1 MRIHGRK
8 REREIMGITL
18 GRKVS
23 KVVFLWRWNTGSPM
37 DGVIRSDPG
46 WFTWGDHVMH
56 RTGKVYSWHRF
67 PRIYRMGA
75 RQAINLYTVGLL
87 ASFVFLGLWPTVWL
101 YGSLTALSLSLGGWL
116 IVRRGRRYLRN
127 NRTVTPLASALAHK
141 WGIAE
146 AVAEKSLEFEPDW
159 QTKPKGRM
167 LIIQLPSHFAAVDGE
182 KGTIENIISNR
193 LGRGCDFKWHTA
205 SGKAGGTL
213 EVLVSPPL
221 PSKVLFR
228 DYLPQVAKNKPGEY
242 VAGVRAGGDIVR
254 VSFMGDFVHHAC
266 SFNTGRGKSSYIMLM
281 LAQILAQNPDNRATV
296 LDTKME
302 SVEPFTGV
310 KNVNIYADPEHI
322 EDMVEGARDVFAVMK
337 YRLTAQTADPTLKG
351 SWPMELLILEEG
363 NDFSV
368 QLDAW
373 CQENKI
379 KPQEIWRKVIAPIL
393 WQGRAVNVHM
403 FAVFQSFMER
413 FFGNLNLRPSFGLL
427 ALSGFKPNQ
436 FRAMV
441 GTTPIPRAQ
450 RGKGRI
456 LITDGDEEFWI
467 QALYDDPDYLRAF
480 AEKNRLPLVDI
491 VDEKEKA
498 S

>member
-1 MRIHGRK
+1 MMHRGKTGAI
-8 REREIMGITL
+8 IW
-18 GRKVS
+18 
-23 KVVFLWRWNTGSPM
+23 LWRWNTGSPM

-46 WFTWGDHVMH
+46 WFTWGEHVMH
-56 RTGKVYSWHRF
+56 RTGKVYSWHRT
-67 PRIYRMGA
+67 PRIFRMGV
-75 RQAINLYTVGLL
+75 RQAINLYTVGAL
-87 ASFVFLGLWPTVWL
+87 ACLIFLGLWWTLAL
-101 YGSLTALSLSLGGWL
+101 YGILTAMGLGLGLWL
-116 IVRRGRRYLRN
+116 IIRRARRYWRN

-146 AVAEKSLEFEPDW
+146 AVAEKGLDFDPDW

-182 KGTIENIISNR
+182 KGTIENIVTNR
-193 LGRGCDFKWHTA
+193 LGRGCDFRWHTA
-205 SGKAGGTL
+205 SGKAGGIL
-213 EVLVSPPL
+213 EVVVSPPL

-228 DYLPQVAKNKPGEY
+228 DYLAEVAKNKPGEY
-242 VAGVRAGGDIVR
+242 VPGVRVGGAVER

-266 SFNTGRGKSSYIMLM
+266 SFNSGRGKSSYIMNM
-281 LAQILAQNPDNRATV
+281 LAQILAQNPDNRATI

-302 SVEPFTGV
+302 SLEPFTGV
-310 KNVNIYADPEHI
+310 RGVTIYADPEHI
-322 EDMVEGARDVFAVMK
+322 GDMVQGARDVFGVMK
-337 YRLTAQTADPTLKG
+337 YRLKAQTADPTLKG

-363 NDFSV
+363 NDFST

-373 CQENKI
+373 CAENKI
-379 KPQEIWRKVIAPIL
+379 KPAEIWRKVIAPIL

-413 FFGNLNLRPSFGLL
+413 FFGNLNLRPSFGLM

-436 FRAMV
+436 FRAIV
-441 GTTPIPRAQ
+441 GTTPVPRAQ

-456 LITDGDEEFWI
+456 LLTDGDEEFWI
-467 QALYDDPDYLRAF
+467 QALYDDPAYLRAF
-480 AEKNRLPLVDI
+480 AEKNRLPLFDT

>member
-1 MRIHGRK
+1 
-8 REREIMGITL
+8 
-18 GRKVS
+18 
-23 KVVFLWRWNTGSPM
+23 
-37 DGVIRSDPG
+37 
-46 WFTWGDHVMH
+46 MH

-67 PRIYRMGA
+67 PRIFRMGV
-75 RQAINLYTVGLL
+75 RQGLNLYTVGLL
-87 ASFVFLGLWPTVWL
+87 ASFVFLGVWATVIL
-101 YGSLTALSLSLGGWL
+101 YGALTALGGMGAGYL

-146 AVAEKSLEFEPDW
+146 AVAEKGLEFESDW
-159 QTKPKGRM
+159 QTKVKGRM
-167 LIIQLPSHFAAVDGE
+167 LVIQLPGHFGAVDGE
-182 KGTIENIISNR
+182 KGTIENIVSNR

-205 SGKAGGTL
+205 TGKGGGTL
-213 EVLVSPPL
+213 EVMVSPPL

-228 DYLPQVAKNKPGEY
+228 DYLVEIGRNKPGEY
-242 VAGVRAGGDIVR
+242 VAGVRAGGTVER
-254 VSFMGDFVHHAC
+254 VSFMGDAVHHAC

-281 LAQILAQNPDNRATV
+281 LAQILAQNPDNRATI

-310 KNVNIYADPEHI
+310 KGVTIYADPEHI
-322 EDMVEGARDVFAVMK
+322 EDMVKGAKDVFNVMK

-351 SWPMELLILEEG
+351 SWAMELLILEEG

-373 CQENKI
+373 CAEHKI
-379 KPQEIWRKVIAPIL
+379 KPAEIWRKIIAPIL
-393 WQGRAVNVHM
+393 WQGRSVNVHM

-467 QALYDDPDYLRAF
+467 QALYDDPAYLRAF
-480 AEKNRLPLVDI
+480 AEKNRMPLFDT

>member
-1 MRIHGRK
+1 MK
-8 REREIMGITL
+8 RGKADL
-18 GRKVS
+18 
-23 KVVFLWRWNTGSPM
+23 VVTLWRWNTGSPM
-37 DGVIRSDPG
+37 DGIIRSDPG

-56 RTGKVYSWHRF
+56 RTGKVYSWHRL
-67 PRIYRMGA
+67 PRIYRMGV
-75 RQAINLYTVGLL
+75 RQAINLYTLGLG
-87 ASFVFLGLWPTVWL
+87 ASFIFLGFWPTVTLYGALTALGVTLGLW
-101 YGSLTALSLSLGGWL
+101 L
-116 IVRRGRRYLRN
+116 IIRRGRRYLRN

-146 AVAEKSLEFEPDW
+146 AVAEKGLEFESDW
-159 QTKPKGRM
+159 QTKTKGRM
-167 LIIQLPSHFAAVDGE
+167 LLIQLPSHFAAVDGE
-182 KGTIENIISNR
+182 KNTIENIVSNR

-205 SGKAGGTL
+205 SGKGGGTL
-213 EVLVSPPL
+213 EVTVSPPL

-228 DYLPQVAKNKPGEY
+228 DYLAEVAKNKPGEY
-242 VAGVRAGGDIVR
+242 VAGVRAGGAIER

-281 LAQILAQNPDNRATV
+281 LAQILAQNPDNRATI

-310 KNVNIYADPEHI
+310 RNVNIYADPEHI
-322 EDMVEGARDVFAVMK
+322 EDMVRGGEDVFKVMK
-337 YRLTAQTADPTLKG
+337 YRLTAQAADPTLKG
-351 SWPMELLILEEG
+351 TWPMELLILEEG

-373 CQENKI
+373 WQENKP
-379 KPQEIWRKVIAPIL
+379 KTAKGAPEFWRKTVAPIL
-393 WQGRAVNVHM
+393 WQGRSVNVHM

-450 RGKGRI
+450 KGKGRI

-467 QALYDDPDYLRAF
+467 QALYDDPAYLRAF
-480 AEKNRLPLVDI
+480 AEKNRLPDLSQIPEEV
-491 VDEKEKA
+491 KK
-498 S
+498 